1 MEEARFEMYGVRGKT
16 LENFYHPQMCKTVKR
31 RFLFSL
37 MPSKISKKKKKVFKI
52 IKIFKSLKLL
62 KIKYNHMGKLSFN
75 YFYRLCYKDIKE

>member
-37 MPSKISKKKKKVFKI
+37 MPSKISKKKKKKY
-52 IKIFKSLKLL
+52 LKLL
-62 KIKYNHMGKLSFN
+62 KFLKV
-75 YFYRLCYKDIKE
+75 